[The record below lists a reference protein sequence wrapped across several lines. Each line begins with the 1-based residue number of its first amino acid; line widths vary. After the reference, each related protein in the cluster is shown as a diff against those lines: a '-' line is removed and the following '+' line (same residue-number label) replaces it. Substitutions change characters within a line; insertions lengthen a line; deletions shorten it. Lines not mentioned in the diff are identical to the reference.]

1 MKIQELSK
9 KTSIVVLYYSY
20 SEVLAATAE
29 RDAHPLDVSLMNFQ
43 YEEASLKSTQYYEIA
58 ISDESFLE
66 GVAIF
71 SQK

>member
-29 RDAHPLDVSLMNFQ
+29 RDAHPLDVSEMRKQNKGT
-43 YEEASLKSTQYYEIA
+43 S
-58 ISDESFLE
+58 
-66 GVAIF
+66 
-71 SQK
+71 